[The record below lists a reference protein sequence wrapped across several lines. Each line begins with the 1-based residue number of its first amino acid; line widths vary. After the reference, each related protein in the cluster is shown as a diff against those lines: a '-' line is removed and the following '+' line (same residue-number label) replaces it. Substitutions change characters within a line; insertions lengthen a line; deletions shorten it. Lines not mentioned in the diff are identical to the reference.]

1 MALNIFPRKKEE
13 PRTEPPISDASE
25 AEALPLPT
33 NTTGESRPASRRRR
47 SSSSRGGRQRSQ
59 ERQSDSAA
67 PAEEVAATAQTESAS
82 TESAPSGKSS
92 TSRRGRRSRAGSR
105 SAEAKSEAKAA
116 PGTQEQAASSS
127 PAPAADPEFWNALR
141 ELRQQVAELTAA
153 LKEQAGRVD
162 KLLAAISA
170 DGERTGHAAAPPARV
185 GVFVD
190 VANIELAAERH
201 GVRLDWGAVL
211 ERLTEGRQ
219 LVRAIA
225 YAPVHDDPEVSPE
238 AQRFVEPF
246 LDRGFKIVTKPLRR
260 FSDGSIKANVDIEM
274 ALDIVTMSDRLDVV
288 VLVSGDG
295 DFTHLVDVVQSRGLR
310 VEVAGFETSTASVLR
325 NAADRYIDLMPLA
338 KRGRR

>member
-1 MALNIFPRKKEE
+1 MALNIFPRKKET
-13 PRTEPPISDASE
+13 PQIE
-25 AEALPLPT
+25 AETLPPDPVGTQPT
-33 NTTGESRPASRRRR
+33 TSPAEATGEERPAGARRR
-47 SSSSRGGRQRSQ
+47 SGGGREGRSTRRRSQ
-59 ERQSDSAA
+59 GERTTEAPAAESATPAA
-67 PAEEVAATAQTESAS
+67 PAEEQS
-82 TESAPSGKSS
+82 PPKGS
-92 TSRRGRRSRAGSR
+92 TSRRGRRSRSSSR
-105 SAEAKSEAKAA
+105 SAETTSEPKAPSEPAAA
-116 PGTQEQAASSS
+116 PSQAELW
-127 PAPAADPEFWNALR
+127 DALR
-141 ELRQQVAELTAA
+141 ELRQQVSELTTA
-153 LKEQAGRVD
+153 LRQQAEQVGR
-162 KLLAAISA
+162 LLEALSA
-170 DGERTGHAAAPPARV
+170 DGRRGELTVAPPARV

-211 ERLTEGRQ
+211 EHLTEGRQ

-260 FSDGSIKANVDIEM
+260 FSDGTIKANVDIEM

-310 VEVAGFETSTASVLR
+310 VEVAGFEKSTASVLR

>member
-1 MALNIFPRKKEE
+1 MALNIFPRKKEA
-13 PRTEPPISDASE
+13 PQIE
-25 AEALPLPT
+25 AETLPPDPVDTQPT
-33 NTTGESRPASRRRR
+33 ASPAEATGEERPAGARRR
-47 SSSSRGGRQRSQ
+47 SGGSRGGRSTRRRSQ
-59 ERQSDSAA
+59 GERTTEAPAAESATPAA
-67 PAEEVAATAQTESAS
+67 PAEE
-82 TESAPSGKSS
+82 PSPPRGS
-92 TSRRGRRSRAGSR
+92 TSRRGRRSRSSSR
-105 SAEAKSEAKAA
+105 SAETTSEPKAPSEPAAA
-116 PGTQEQAASSS
+116 PSQAELW
-127 PAPAADPEFWNALR
+127 DALR
-141 ELRQQVAELTAA
+141 ELRQQVSELTTA
-153 LKEQAGRVD
+153 LRQQAEQVGR
-162 KLLAAISA
+162 LLEALSA
-170 DGERTGHAAAPPARV
+170 DGHRGELTVAPPARV

-211 ERLTEGRQ
+211 EHLTEGRQ

-260 FSDGSIKANVDIEM
+260 FSDGTIKANVDIEM